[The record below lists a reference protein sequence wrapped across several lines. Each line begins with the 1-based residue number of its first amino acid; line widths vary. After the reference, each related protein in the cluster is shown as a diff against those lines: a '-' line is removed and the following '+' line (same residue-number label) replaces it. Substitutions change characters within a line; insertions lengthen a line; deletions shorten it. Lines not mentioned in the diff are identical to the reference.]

1 MFQQILEDL
10 KATFGSKIQLSPAD
24 IAEIID
30 MSEGQQANRRSEG
43 SFPIPY
49 TKDGGRI
56 RISIYALARYLS
68 ECCSVSVKQE
78 MVSIPADLSRTQK
91 KATRGHLAKGWWQL
105 RRKQI
110 TSVILKSII
119 DFEVPLD
126 KNKRKVAPLKL

>member
-56 RISIYALARYLS
+56 RISIYALAKYLAD
-68 ECCSVSVKQE
+68 CCNSDCKHE
-78 MVSIPADLSRTQK
+78 MKSLPVDVSRTAK
-91 KATRGHLAKGWWQL
+91 KSTRGHLQKNWWHL

-110 TSVILKSII
+110 TSIIWKSN
-119 DFEVPLD
+119 FEDELSKKSGFVQTFV
-126 KNKRKVAPLKL
+126 KM